1 MIHFYTVFFSF
12 RQLANKLRL
21 WWNVLYFG
29 GSSAKTIHPSSKL
42 SYKNPGMSAS
52 TEMIPVAQNCAVWAA
67 CWWQAPHPK
76 YRFQGQFFCG
86 LQNPYAEIWKLLT
99 ALAKIRSKSVQ
110 DKCLK
115 GHTVL
120 VTKNKTHFSVIL
132 HNPWVPPLLHEYT
145 LWSHTYIPGF
155 IQICSGLGEL

>member
-1 MIHFYTVFFSF
+1 MMECPLFWGVVAQKPCIPHQNSRTKTLGC
-12 RQLANKLRL
+12 QLARKWFLSSETVLFELHVGNK
-21 WWNVLYFG
+21 
-29 GSSAKTIHPSSKL
+29 HPTQ
-42 SYKNPGMSAS
+42 NTAS
-52 TEMIPVAQNCAVWAA
+52 RGN
-67 CWWQAPHPK
+67 
-76 YRFQGQFFCG
+76 FFCG

-99 ALAKIRSKSVQ
+99 ALAKIWSKSVQ

-132 HNPWVPPLLHEYT
+132 HNPWVPPLLHEYA